1 MDVLRIEELMV
12 DCVVGVYPHERN
24 ASQPLR
30 VDVEMRLQTE
40 TSAIRESLRSTIDY
54 AATASQLVFC
64 FEAADSGS
72 SKPLRMCSHGTFSR
86 RPRPTRDGLRSTPP
100 SFD

>member
-40 TSAIRESLRSTIDY
+40 TSAVKESLRSTIDY
-54 AATASQLVFC
+54 AATASQLVF
-64 FEAADSGS
+64 
-72 SKPLRMCSHGTFSR
+72 L
-86 RPRPTRDGLRSTPP
+86 LRSCRFRLLETAGHQGLI
-100 SFD
+100 

>member
-1 MDVLRIEELMV
+1 MV

-40 TSAIRESLRSTIDY
+40 TSAVKESLRSTIDY
-54 AATASQLVFC
+54 AATASQLVFL
-64 FEAADSGS
+64 FEAVASVS
-72 SKPLRMCSHGTFSR
+72 SKPRRMCSRGTSLR
-86 RPRPTRDGLRSTPP
+86 RPRPTSAAHRWTPP
-100 SFD
+100 SCD

>member
-30 VDVEMRLQTE
+30 VDVEMRL
-40 TSAIRESLRSTIDY
+40 SIL
-54 AATASQLVFC
+54 L
-64 FEAADSGS
+64 
-72 SKPLRMCSHGTFSR
+72 
-86 RPRPTRDGLRSTPP
+86 
-100 SFD
+100 